1 MQLEDGVT
9 RQDFFLFFDEKQEE
23 NVKEKLAAKRKEKAV
38 YTKSRSIH
46 HSGGLVQKK
55 LKN

>member
-46 HSGGLVQKK
+46 HFNMIFSLA
-55 LKN
+55 L